1 MQIFIFFMD
10 FDRSQSIGNF
20 WIYKKANNFVI
31 VVIYFSLD
39 MLNLSRYG
47 LKNIMSRER
56 ICVF

>member
-1 MQIFIFFMD
+1 MD

-20 WIYKKANNFVI
+20 WIYKNANNVVI
-31 VVIYFSLD
+31 VVIYFSLG